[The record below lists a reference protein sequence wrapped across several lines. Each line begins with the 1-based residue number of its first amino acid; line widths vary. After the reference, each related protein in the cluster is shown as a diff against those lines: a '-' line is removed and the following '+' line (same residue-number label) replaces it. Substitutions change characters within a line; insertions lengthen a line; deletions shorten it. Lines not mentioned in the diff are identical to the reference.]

1 MRNILP
7 TSLSAVRAN
16 RNSFGAW
23 RSRKSALPESFSGG
37 LSRWNV
43 TCGSS
48 ARGGVAISLLPDT
61 SGATVRADYDLG
73 NEGAPI
79 PLLVCAI

>member
-16 RNSFGAW
+16 RNFFGAW
-23 RSRKSALPESFSGG
+23 RSRKSALPESFGG